1 MCPLAVQSAT
11 DREDDL
17 KVGLAKSMAKGASSL
32 MWDHQRAPFGES
44 SIDNDMVGVTR
55 GHVLSQST
63 LTFISK
69 KILIN
74 IQQ

>member
-32 MWDHQRAPFGES
+32 MWDHHRAPFGES
-44 SIDNDMVGVTR
+44 SIHNDIVGVTR
-55 GHVLSQST
+55 ARVLRQS
-63 LTFISK
+63 LLFLK
-69 KILIN
+69 WY
-74 IQQ
+74 